1 MSYFFAGLWH
11 LAAAMAFAVG
21 FGALRNG
28 VLSGDIYAP
37 LRQPEFIAACVMG
50 SSALF
55 FVPDAMAKK
64 GLWKFLHY
72 PLPDWDV
79 LLLGPASHRHWITHS
94 PVLPLLLLWLS
105 TRVPLANHA
114 MAANA
119 VCGLSVGL
127 SSHLFWDCVSSR
139 THKIVF
145 VPYWLALR
153 PAWSRVYLLGGAML
167 SLLVAFSFGS
177 TAPLKLPLLSLPSIS
192 STRTSAPKPAQASKP
207 RLQFVAANTPS
218 LTKIALT
225 EVASLDSPQ
234 AVKVADVRTPEGLSM
249 SPDGTLFG
257 VENVGQGHV
266 VRVVNGQAE
275 PWLSTS
281 AGVGEKR
288 RAGRPNG
295 TKFWGKTLYVADSG
309 LKQIWEVAPDKSVK
323 VIVDAARG
331 EAVNGPNDLS
341 FAPDG
346 SFYFTDPI
354 WEGAG
359 SVYHCRR
366 DKNGKWKT
374 TYFAGGFFFPNGIAV
389 APDGKSVFVA
399 ENKRNRIW
407 KIALKSDG
415 SAGNKRV
422 WCQLPPVPQ
431 PWNGPDGIRFDS
443 RGRLFVAQYGNSA
456 IQVVSPQGRVL
467 DTLNAGGQNPT
478 NVALSRDEKTLY
490 ISEVQTNAIYQIDL
504 TKTKLR

>member
-1 MSYFFAGLWH
+1 MTYFFAGLWH

-21 FGALRNG
+21 FGALR
-28 VLSGDIYAP
+28 GDLYAP
-37 LRQPEFIAACVMG
+37 LHQAAFVASCVMG

-55 FVPDAMAKK
+55 FIPDAMAKK
-64 GLWKFLHY
+64 GVMKFLHY

-94 PVLPLLLLWLS
+94 PILPMLLFWLGA
-105 TRVPLANHA
+105 RFHLANHA
-114 MAANA
+114 LAANA
-119 VCGLSVGL
+119 VGGLSVGL

-145 VPYWLALR
+145 IPYWLALR

-177 TAPLKLPLLSLPSIS
+177 TGLPKTPALSLPSIS
-192 STRTSAPKPAQASKP
+192 STRKQAQTPKS
-207 RLQFVAANTPS
+207 RLQLVAATAPS
-218 LTKIALT
+218 PTKIGLTKIA
-225 EVASLDSPQ
+225 AFDSPQ
-234 AVKVADVRTPEGLSM
+234 PIKVADVRTPEGLSM

-257 VENVGQGHV
+257 VENVEHGHV
-266 VRVVNGQAE
+266 FRLRNGQVE
-275 PWLSTS
+275 PWISTS
-281 AGVGEKR
+281 MNANGRER
-288 RAGRPNG
+288 EGRPNG
-295 TKFWGKTLYVADSG
+295 SKFWGKTLYVADSG
-309 LKQIWEVAPDKSVK
+309 LKQIWEIAPDKSVK

-331 EAVNGPNDLS
+331 ECVNGPNDLS

-346 SFYFTDPI
+346 SFYFSDPV

-366 DKNGKWKT
+366 DKNGRWKT
-374 TYFAGGFFFPNGIAV
+374 EFFAGEFMFPNGVAV
-389 APDGKSVFVA
+389 APDGKSVFIA

-407 KIALKSDG
+407 KVALKRDG
-415 SAGNKRV
+415 SAGNKRL
-422 WCQLPPVPQ
+422 WCTLPPVPQ
-431 PWNGPDGIRFDS
+431 PWNGPDGMRFDH
-443 RGRLFVAQYGNSA
+443 RGRLFVAQYGNHA

-478 NVALSRDEKTLY
+478 NVAFSRDEKTLY
-490 ISEVQTNAIYQIDL
+490 ISETQTNAIYKIDL